1 MITVRRTRKIANLHR
16 MLALSTTLFPLS
28 LLAPD
33 VRFQIRGSSYE
44 ISPCFITT
52 VILSFP
58 SSNHVAR
65 VRAQFPPPLLRAIN
79 LLEFRYIARSRRKP
93 FFFLADRSSFSISH
107 PRPSDFFRFFFPSS
121 FLLYLFLFF
130 SFLFLEIGR
139 GGFAFTT
146 VDRVGSRS
154 PEYAMRFIRNVA
166 YKTQRTVYD
175 W

>member
-1 MITVRRTRKIANLHR
+1 MITVHRTRKIANLHR

-44 ISPCFITT
+44 ITPYFITT
-52 VILSFP
+52 AILSFP
-58 SSNHVAR
+58 PSNHAAR
-65 VRAQFPPPLLRAIN
+65 IRAQFPPPSIN
-79 LLEFRYIARSRRKP
+79 LLEFRYIVTRRNRGGNL
-93 FFFLADRSSFSISH
+93 FFLADRSSFSISH
-107 PRPSDFFRFFFPSS
+107 PRPSDFFRFFFPLFSS
-121 FLLYLFLFF
+121 PLFF
-130 SFLFLEIGR
+130 SSLLLEIRR

>member
-1 MITVRRTRKIANLHR
+1 MFYYHRDPFFSFIESRCTRSRAI
-16 MLALSTTLFPLS
+16 PL
-28 LLAPD
+28 
-33 VRFQIRGSSYE
+33 
-44 ISPCFITT
+44 
-52 VILSFP
+52 
-58 SSNHVAR
+58 
-65 VRAQFPPPLLRAIN
+65 PLLRAIN